1 MLQYRFMQLLPLFS
15 FLFQMFIFSY
25 LSFQI
30 RFRTMLWSSKNN
42 HTGILV
48 GIGLNFSIHFSR
60 IDICVILSPSRQEQ
74 DTHLFFHMN
83 LHTSYWICSQY
94 FIFCSYCCLCQQIP
108 YFHHTGYCYYVRKL
122 LICVYLFCNYTLYQA
137 VLLFTIVFPL
147 IIFVFPDRWK

>member
-1 MLQYRFMQLLPLFS
+1 MILYQSIYIILSLNMLQYRFMQLLPLFS
-15 FLFQMFIFSY
+15 FLFQIFIFSY

-74 DTHLFFHMN
+74 DTHLFFSHEPAHFLLN
-83 LHTSYWICSQY
+83 LFPIFY
-94 FIFCSYCCLCQQIP
+94 FLFI
-108 YFHHTGYCYYVRKL
+108 L
-122 LICVYLFCNYTLYQA
+122 LP
-137 VLLFTIVFPL
+137 LLTDSLFPL
-147 IIFVFPDRWK
+147 YWLLLLCKKATNLCIFIL